1 MFRRSGVPL
10 YFLRHKNF
18 VCHIPIRVL
27 RIWWDSNKLRSRK
40 HAGKREMLDKAPL
53 ICYWERDKDERG
65 DGEEENGRGDLAG
78 LL

>member
-1 MFRRSGVPL
+1 
-10 YFLRHKNF
+10 
-18 VCHIPIRVL
+18 
-27 RIWWDSNKLRSRK
+27 
-40 HAGKREMLDKAPL
+40 MLDKAPL